1 MLVGA
6 ICDLSL
12 YILAEDAN
20 YLENSSSPNFFGTNS
35 VGKPEYN
42 N

>member
-1 MLVGA
+1 MLLGA

-20 YLENSSSPNFFGTNS
+20 YLENSSSPNFSGIIQLENQ
-35 VGKPEYN
+35 N
-42 N
+42 II